1 MGREQFVGHYR
12 LLSVE
17 YRSDDG
23 EVMYPMG
30 RRAIGRIMYD
40 AGGNMSVQYMDAQ
53 RPLFASGDWLGG
65 TPAEI
70 KAAFEGLR
78 TYFGTYDVDEGKGTV
93 THHLEAGSFP
103 NWAGRDN
110 VRFFRFFDNC
120 LELRTTPLLMGGKY
134 VTGRLVWERIA

>member
-1 MGREQFVGHYR
+1 MGKEQFVGHFK

-30 RRAIGRIMYD
+30 RRAVGRIMYD
-40 AGGNMSVQYMDAQ
+40 DKGNMSVQYMDAD
-53 RPLFASGDWLGG
+53 RPLFISGDWLRG

-78 TYFGTYDVDEGKGTV
+78 TYFGTYEVDEGKGTV
-93 THHLEAGSFP
+93 THRVEAGSFP

-110 VRFFRFFDNC
+110 LRFFEFRHNC

-134 VTGRLVWERIA
+134 VTGCLVWERID